1 MGVRLTLR
9 VRSIMGCRKRRMIF
23 LRVLICVRA
32 PVDSGSNRFSFISP
46 SGLRR
51 LALLDR
57 TRKWAAQHTVAG
69 AQSVVTDKCVDVLLR
84 FEEAEV
90 AVTSGVMELPVDIL
104 LGMDLLSQ
112 LGGQLDLPA
121 GVSRRHV

>member
-1 MGVRLTLR
+1 MLATMSVQAKGEGEY
-9 VRSIMGCRKRRMIF
+9 RS
-23 LRVLICVRA
+23 VRA